1 MTDLI
6 VNTDEIKNTT
16 GIITT
21 GVGGRYSVRITSAGA
36 VGFTAENI
44 PARGAFRNKKIT
56 PLPGDRVVLS
66 KSAGEYCISEI
77 LERKNALIRPPLA
90 NLDVLYIVA
99 SVKDPDMSDG
109 FADKLTVLCEK
120 NGIKPVIVITK
131 SELDMKKAEKT
142 AEIYNNCGYNAFAVS
157 SVCGVGTKELSDF
170 IAKQTGAI
178 SAFCGVS
185 GAGKSTL
192 LNTLFPWMEC
202 ETGQISEKIHRGKNT
217 TRRVTLYPTGEDTY
231 LADTPGFSLLDFEK
245 FDFCTKEELP
255 YLFPEFEP
263 YLCKCKYTKCSHTK
277 EDGCLIRQAVAE
289 GKISAS
295 RFESYLM
302 IYNDVKDKKEWMK

>member
-1 MTDLI
+1 M
-6 VNTDEIKNTT
+6 
-16 GIITT
+16 
-21 GVGGRYSVRITSAGA
+21 RITSAGA
-36 VGFTAENI
+36 VGFTVKKI
-44 PARGAFRNKKIT
+44 PARGAFRKRKIT
-56 PLPGDRVVLS
+56 PLAGDRVVLTS
-66 KSAGEYCISEI
+66 SAGEYYISEI

-90 NLDVLYIVA
+90 NLDTLYIVA

-120 NGIKPVIVITK
+120 NGIKPVIVVTK
-131 SELDMKKAEKT
+131 AELDGNKAEDTKK
-142 AEIYNNCGYNAFAVS
+142 IYKNCGYGAFAVS
-157 SVCGVGTKELSDF
+157 SVTGEGLDGLSSF
-170 IAKQTGAI
+170 MEKQKSGI

-192 LNTLFPWMEC
+192 LNTLFPWLDC
-202 ETGQISEKIHRGKNT
+202 ETGQISEKIRRGKNT
-217 TRRVTLYPTGEDTY
+217 TRSVTLYETGADRY

-277 EDGCLIRQAVAE
+277 EDGCLIRAAVADK
-289 GKISAS
+289 KIAES
-295 RFESYLM
+295 RYASYLS

>member
-16 GIITT
+16 GIIIT

-44 PARGAFRNKKIT
+44 PARGVFRNKKIT

-66 KSAGEYCISEI
+66 ESAGEYYISEI
-77 LERKNALIRPPLA
+77 LGRKNALIRPPLA

-120 NGIKPVIVITK
+120 NEIKPVIVITK
-131 SELDMKKAEKT
+131 SELDIKKAEDV
-142 AEIYNNCGYNAFAVS
+142 AGIYKNCGYNAFAVS
-157 SVCGVGTKELSDF
+157 SVSGTGIKELSEF
-170 IAKQTGAI
+170 VEGQKGTV

-192 LNTLFPWMEC
+192 LNTLFPSLDC
-202 ETGQISEKIHRGKNT
+202 ETGQISEKIRRGKNT
-217 TRRVTLYPTGEDTY
+217 TRRVTLYEIGQDTY

-277 EDGCLIRQAVAE
+277 EDGCLIRQAVAD

-295 RFESYLM
+295 RYASYLS

>member
-1 MTDLI
+1 M
-6 VNTDEIKNTT
+6 
-16 GIITT
+16 
-21 GVGGRYSVRITSAGA
+21 RITSAGA
-36 VGFTAENI
+36 VGFTVKKI
-44 PARGAFRNKKIT
+44 PARGAFRKRKIT
-56 PLPGDRVVLS
+56 PLAGDRVVLTS
-66 KSAGEYCISEI
+66 SAGEYYISEI

-90 NLDVLYIVA
+90 NLDTLYIVA

-120 NGIKPVIVITK
+120 NGIKPVIVVTK
-131 SELDMKKAEKT
+131 AELDGKKAEETKK
-142 AEIYNNCGYNAFAVS
+142 IYENCGYGAFAVS
-157 SVCGVGTKELSDF
+157 SVTGEGLDGLSSVME
-170 IAKQTGAI
+170 KQKSGI

-192 LNTLFPWMEC
+192 LNTLFPWLDC
-202 ETGQISEKIHRGKNT
+202 ETGQISEKIRRGKNT
-217 TRRVTLYPTGEDTY
+217 TRSVTLYETGADRY

-277 EDGCLIRQAVAE
+277 EDGCLIRAAVADK
-289 GKISAS
+289 KIAES
-295 RFESYLM
+295 RYASYLS

>member
-1 MTDLI
+1 M
-6 VNTDEIKNTT
+6 
-16 GIITT
+16 
-21 GVGGRYSVRITSAGA
+21 RITSAGA
-36 VGFTAENI
+36 VGFTVKKI
-44 PARGAFRNKKIT
+44 PARGAFRKRKIT
-56 PLPGDRVVLS
+56 PLAGDRVVLTS
-66 KSAGEYCISEI
+66 SAGEYYISEI

-90 NLDVLYIVA
+90 NLDTLYIVA

-120 NGIKPVIVITK
+120 NGIKPVIVVTKAELDGNKAKETK
-131 SELDMKKAEKT
+131 S
-142 AEIYNNCGYNAFAVS
+142 IYQNCKYDAFAVS
-157 SVCGVGTKELSDF
+157 SVTGEGLDGLSSF
-170 IAKQTGAI
+170 MEKQKSGI

-192 LNTLFPWMEC
+192 LNTLFPWLDC
-202 ETGQISEKIHRGKNT
+202 ETGQISEKIRRGKNT
-217 TRRVTLYPTGEDTY
+217 TRSVTLYETGADRY

-277 EDGCLIRQAVAE
+277 EDGCLIRAAVADK
-289 GKISAS
+289 KIAES
-295 RFESYLM
+295 RYASYLS